1 MKYIACIF
9 AIIFLF
15 TSCSTSDN
23 VPPEN
28 ADPEHQESQ
37 GEIVDLSTGGMPLAL
52 KVNAK
57 STVKIDC
64 KWNAAFGRME
74 LSDAQ
79 GLNIFVFEDT
89 LSCASKKEEIEGGV
103 FEISYIIDT
112 EKLIFYKS
120 TLPDGSTPY
129 WHFYASFPLGDSH
142 YVFENNPLVESTE
155 GQIEAMIGLV
165 RNIVV
170 LNREVQ

>member
-1 MKYIACIF
+1 MKYINSILAFILL
-9 AIIFLF
+9 A

-23 VPPEN
+23 VPP
-28 ADPEHQESQ
+28 
-37 GEIVDLSTGGMPLAL
+37 GEGDQVNLQTQSELVDLSDGGLPLAL
-52 KVNAK
+52 KVNGQG
-57 STVKIDC
+57 SVKIVS
-64 KWNAAFGRME
+64 KWNSAFGRME
-74 LSDAQ
+74 LSDSH

-89 LSCASKKEEIEGGV
+89 VSCASKREEIEGGV

-112 EKLIFYKS
+112 ETLIFYKS

-142 YVFENNPLVESTE
+142 YVFENNPLVECTE

-165 RNIVV
+165 RKIVG
-170 LNREVQ
+170 LNGELQ

>member
-1 MKYIACIF
+1 MKYIAYIF
-9 AIIFLF
+9 ALIFLS

-28 ADPEHQESQ
+28 TLQEQRES
-37 GEIVDLSTGGMPLAL
+37 EIVDLSAGGLPLAL
-52 KVNAK
+52 RVSAQ
-57 STVKIDC
+57 SSVKIDS
-64 KWNAAFGRME
+64 KWNSAFGRME
-74 LSDAQ
+74 LSGLH
-79 GLNIFVFEDT
+79 GLNVFVIEDT

-103 FEISYIIDT
+103 FDISYIIET
-112 EKLIFYKS
+112 ESLIFYKS

-142 YVFENNPLVESTE
+142 YVFENNPLVECTE
-155 GQIEAMIGLV
+155 LQIEAMIGLV